1 MNDLLWLLRWLHRP
15 GARRSIGDVSHR
27 DYMANLLPD
36 ERWHASAHA
45 FNKTGSVDLTLHVH
59 GYGRTPLRALRNLSR
74 HIQET
79 EAGK

>member
-15 GARRSIGDVSHR
+15 GARRSIGDVSSR
-27 DYMANLLPD
+27 DYLSALLPD

-45 FNKTGSVDLTLHVH
+45 FKLHVH

-74 HIQET
+74 QIQET